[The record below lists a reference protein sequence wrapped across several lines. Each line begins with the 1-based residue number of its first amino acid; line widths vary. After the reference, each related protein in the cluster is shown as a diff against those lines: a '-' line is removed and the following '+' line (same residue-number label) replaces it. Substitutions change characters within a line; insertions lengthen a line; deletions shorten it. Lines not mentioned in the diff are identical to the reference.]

1 MRFLHSYVFFL
12 FVFVMPVGGEDKD
25 NHFRVIYLIYEAV
38 FLRDMA
44 APLIGAVAAQ
54 LLWMACTS
62 ARMLTQFGFQLQQ
75 FLECI
80 RLGLLQSRSIK
91 DGLFLILDFVRH

>member
-44 APLIGAVAAQ
+44 APLIG
-54 LLWMACTS
+54 TI
-62 ARMLTQFGFQLQQ
+62 TT
-75 FLECI
+75 
-80 RLGLLQSRSIK
+80 
-91 DGLFLILDFVRH
+91 